1 MRSLFGFVGVLAL
14 SLMLSLGC
22 GEDGAESGSGG
33 TARTGGTG
41 ATGGTAP
48 PPEGPVRVSFI
59 GDSITE
65 PVGTVENPANYP
77 EHLVS
82 LLGDDFELANFG
94 VGGATMLRTSTI
106 AVWGLPEFEEAK
118 AFEPRVVTVMLGTN
132 DTKPQHWDA
141 AAFESDYS
149 DMIEELQSLPSKPTV
164 LLLLPVPV
172 FGANEWAIRGD
183 VLRDEV
189 IPIIERLGG
198 EYTLSV
204 VDLYTPLLNQGE
216 LFPDDVHPT
225 AEGGLLIAQQLVAPL
240 EAAAKARGFQLAD
253 EEQLG
258 VTFLQGAKHE
268 VGPFELQEGSL

>member
-1 MRSLFGFVGVLAL
+1 MTRHFIRLVCVLAL
-14 SLMLSLGC
+14 GLMGC
-22 GEDGAESGSGG
+22 SETAGSGNGGDGGSGG
-33 TARTGGTG
+33 SAGTGGAG
-41 ATGGTAP
+41 ATGGTAST
-48 PPEGPVRVSFI
+48 VRVSFI

-65 PVGTVENPANYP
+65 QVGTPENPVNYP

-106 AVWGLPEFEEAK
+106 AVWDLPEFEEAK
-118 AFEPRVVTVMLGTN
+118 AFEPHVVTVMLGTN

-149 DMIEELQSLPSKPTV
+149 DMIEELQSLPSKATV

-172 FGANEWAIRGD
+172 FGANAYAIRGD

-189 IPIIERLGG
+189 IPIIEQLGG
-198 EYTLSV
+198 EYALDV
-204 VDLYTPLLNQGE
+204 VDLYTPFLDQGE
-216 LFPDDVHPT
+216 LFPDNLHPT

-240 EAAAKARGFQLAD
+240 EAAARARGFQLAD

-258 VTFLQGAKHE
+258 VTFLQGAKRK
-268 VGPFELQEGSL
+268 VGPFELQEGSF